1 MIDDYLGGIVK
12 NIPKCIKD
20 LHIWLCY
27 DDRDKQSYARL
38 DDKEID
44 RQKKKPRDLRGRG
57 LKNWNSRCYTF
68 DECIDSIKDGF
79 NSGFGVVVDKDLVGL
94 DFDHCIKGYKKMDNL
109 GLEIPILSKEI
120 QEIVNRLDNS
130 YVEISQ
136 SGKGLHCLVYSS
148 VAIPRQTKP
157 TDKVDIEI
165 YANKNHFMRLS
176 GNVLNNNADD
186 IEILDKTDL
195 MLDIYSKYFEIQED
209 NVDDVAIKVNNIS
222 FRDDE
227 YRKQFYGLKNKYDKQ
242 EILDNL
248 FRIGGSFYQKLYNN
262 ELSKED
268 IDQYNSKRIGRGLK
282 DTSNSGLSVL
292 LILNLMYYSYGAD
305 DIVYELWRES
315 KLYDSKYDK
324 IAWKRLN
331 LTKGEMIYNYCKSRF
346 INFKIQVD
354 KEL

>member
-79 NSGFGVVVDKDLVGL
+79 NSGVGVVVDKDLVGL

-195 MLDIYSKYFEIQED
+195 MLDIYSKYFEIQDD
-209 NVDDVAIKVNNIS
+209 NVDEVAIKVNNIS

-227 YRKQFYGLKNKYDKQ
+227 YRKQFFGLKNKWDKKD
-242 EILDNL
+242 ILDNL
-248 FRIGGSFYQKLYNN
+248 FKRDLFYQKLYNN